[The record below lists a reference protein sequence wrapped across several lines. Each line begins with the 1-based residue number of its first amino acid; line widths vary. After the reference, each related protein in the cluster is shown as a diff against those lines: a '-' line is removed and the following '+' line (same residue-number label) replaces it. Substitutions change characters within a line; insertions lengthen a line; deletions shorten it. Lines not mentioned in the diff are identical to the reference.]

1 MGRNHRFSYP
11 PFFYFFAVS
20 LRHFADPCRLLFTEP
35 SVYFPFSFLR
45 MSNIFCCSL
54 SLLYPYYSTKFS
66 FVKGFLKNFLKNF
79 KFFCKLS
86 LQAVG
91 ILVLATTIK
100 CGVRNAE
107 CRMQNAECG
116 MRDAECGVRSAEC
129 RIQNLELLLILYA

>member
-35 SVYFPFSFLR
+35 SVYFPFPFLR
-45 MSNIFCCSL
+45 ISNIFCCSL

-79 KFFCKLS
+79 KFF
-86 LQAVG
+86 LQAE
-91 ILVLATTIK
+91 LAGSRSPCPRHYRSRVECGVQNAE

-107 CRMQNAECG
+107 CRMRNAECG
-116 MRDAECGVRSAEC
+116 MRSAE
-129 RIQNLELLLILYA
+129 LLVILYA